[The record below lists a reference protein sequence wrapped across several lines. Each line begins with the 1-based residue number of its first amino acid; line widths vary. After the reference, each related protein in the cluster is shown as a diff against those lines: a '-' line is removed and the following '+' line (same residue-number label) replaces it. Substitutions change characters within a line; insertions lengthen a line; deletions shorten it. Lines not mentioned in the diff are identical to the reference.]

1 MIKGILMRRFII
13 ALLIL
18 MLGFAACS
26 RNKPQLST
34 EARLNA
40 ADELYAKGKYAR
52 AAVLYDEIS
61 FERKSAS
68 TAYANLRQADCYFA
82 INKFADAQKYYEQFI
97 SSFPDHPEVSNA
109 YYQVGAC
116 LFEES
121 LSPQYDQSETIASIG
136 AFNIFI
142 DKFPSDLRYSSAVDY
157 IHKAQYK
164 LLEKQYLSGYIHYK
178 MKDYSAALM
187 YFKEVTDLGNTNDP
201 DRMSLYYSAII
212 CQRQNR
218 QEEAKS
224 FYQLLVDK
232 YPQSKEAR
240 KLKGLFSK
248 Q

>member
-1 MIKGILMRRFII
+1 MRRFII

-34 EARLNA
+34 EARLKA

-187 YFKEVTDLGNTNDP
+187 YFDELIALGNTDDL
-201 DRMSLYYSAII
+201 DRQSLYYSAKLHLH
-212 CQRQNR
+212 QKNTEKARQSYDR
-218 QEEAKS
+218 
-224 FYQLLVDK
+224 LLLR
-232 YPQSKEAR
+232 YTGSKEAKR
-240 KLKGLFSK
+240 LSRRFK
-248 Q
+248 